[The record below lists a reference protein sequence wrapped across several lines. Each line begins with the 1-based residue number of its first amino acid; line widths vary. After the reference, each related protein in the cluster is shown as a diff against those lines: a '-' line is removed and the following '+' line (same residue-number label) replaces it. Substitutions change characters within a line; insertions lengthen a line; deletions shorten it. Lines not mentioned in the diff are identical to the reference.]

1 MAEIKNSFLSS
12 KMNQD
17 LDDRLIPNGQY
28 RTALNISIGKS
39 ENSDIGTLQNIL
51 GNTLIGAENVIIG
64 LECIG
69 YYMDNTNNRIFQ
81 FLTNEGDNDPDPI
94 YHQITVYDFSDN
106 TYTVLAEGEFLN
118 FSKSYPITG
127 ITLIENLLY
136 WTDYNNQPRKINISS
151 AFNAPASSA
160 APYYTNEDHI
170 SVAKYAPVE
179 SMSLYKKVVTT
190 NTTTVTAST
199 TIPVASATGLV
210 IGMTLLTETYTSNEF
225 VFIVG
230 ITGTNITV
238 STPVTLSANTE
249 LVFLISTMTDQSEDP
264 YWPGDPAYLKERYV
278 RFSYRFRLDDGE
290 YTLMAPFTQIAFIPN
305 QKGYFISGDE
315 NEAYTSTVLNWF
327 ENNVNNIQLLVPFPD
342 LTSNVAQSYKIQ
354 SLDILYKE
362 SDAQIVKVL
371 DTIPA
376 AQFAQNTLSN
386 SNIYVYDYQSRKPY
400 KTLPPDQITRVY
412 DIVPVK
418 AKAQETSS
426 NRIIYGN
433 FVSGYTAPQSL
444 NYQVSVGAKRDNSY
458 SFIEYPNHTVKQNR
472 TYQVGFVLAD
482 KYGRQSSVILS
493 SLDTAAT
500 LTANG
505 TFGGSTVY
513 SPYYSEADIPSI
525 KDWYGDAISVLVNSP
540 IVSNYNASTGE
551 PGLYAE
557 STSTTGFTLT
567 GTTTITDTTYT
578 FTISSGVIPNQGEY
592 LRGQYT
598 DYVKITSLTGTNPGP
613 FTATTNGRVND
624 IYARNT
630 DNDPNDIKYVYT
642 INPLGWYSYK
652 IVVRQQE
659 QDYYNVYLPGFLDGY
674 PKGQTYGSQVVY
686 DSAGVPSTDN
696 GINTTVFPTA
706 ESGTVAHTVLIND
719 NINKIPRDLVEVG
732 PDQKLYRSSVQLFGR
747 VENTIDTGVASNTQY
762 YPSKKADTAI
772 AIATASE
779 LSFLPATVENTLGSA
794 TYNFYQLESNPL
806 VARIATTNNIG
817 VTAVQNVSSG
827 GPNPTFSSAPN
838 NMQPYLTVYETK
850 PDYSL
855 LDIFWETSTSGLIS
869 DLNADTL
876 TGYDGANGISE
887 INWSSFTEDLDP
899 NDSIDKFITGYFY
912 PISNTGQPVESTN
925 AAISVVNGY
934 GNPITG
940 VFALETTAVGG
951 GTPHNEYRI
960 YMQPNQYQTFRND
973 VNLSKYTFIFSFI
986 QDGQTST
993 TSYNLNGQLRNIA
1006 PTITDTA
1013 LNPLPGPV
1021 NVFLN
1026 SPITT
1031 GTPVYSLWGKNGT
1044 NSGAGQSFTDLR
1056 WRINNSGS
1064 TPGWQNYFNITTNP
1078 PLNTSGIFQIN
1089 PLNDNQTVTLR
1100 VELQDAMSSSGIPA
1114 NGTGFYGTLTDSVI
1128 VNIQLAS
1135 VLINGRRWTSR
1146 NYDGDRYQDGT
1157 IIPQATTASQ
1167 WANATIGMWCWP
1179 NFDPALGA
1187 IYGKL
1192 YNVYAIRGIWNASQ
1206 PGDRKQFA
1214 PTGFRI
1220 PFYNERCILSGVSG
1234 KEMKSIQ
1241 YTYPAEGGWIP
1252 NSNLGTNTT
1261 GFSALPAGYM
1271 DQTGTWVETGANGQ
1285 IAIFHM
1291 HAPTY
1296 PAGVPPCFMVLYGN
1310 NSSVL
1315 FDSEGQMR
1323 WGLSVRFVD
1332 DFSITRTVTATSGSC
1347 VVLYNDTNF
1356 GNPHVDILQPGQS
1369 EVIVACATC
1378 TISGSCTI
1386 T

>member
-17 LDDRLIPNGQY
+17 LDDRLIPNGEY

-51 GNTLIGAENVIIG
+51 GNTIVGLENTIIG

-69 YYMDNTNNRIFQ
+69 YYMDSTGNRIFQ
-81 FLTNEGDNDPDPI
+81 FLTNEGDNDTDPI
-94 YHQITVYDFSDN
+94 YHQITVYDFTNN
-106 TYTVLAEGEFLN
+106 TYTVLVEGAFLN
-118 FSKSYPITG
+118 FSKSYQITG
-127 ITLIENLLY
+127 VTLIENLLY
-136 WTDYNNQPRKINISS
+136 WTDYNNQPRKININS
-151 AFNAPASSA
+151 ALNAPAYSA
-160 APYYTNEDHI
+160 APYYTNEDQI

-179 SMSLYKKVVTT
+179 AMSLYKKVVTT
-190 NTTTVTAST
+190 NTAIVAAST
-199 TIPVASATGLV
+199 TIPVASTNGLV
-210 IGMTLLTETYTSNEF
+210 EGMTLLTDAYASNEF
-225 VFIVG
+225 VFIES
-230 ITGTNITV
+230 ITGSNVTV
-238 STPVTLSANTE
+238 SVPITLSINTE
-249 LVFLISTMTDQSEDP
+249 LTFLISTMSNQSEDP
-264 YWPGDPAYLKERYV
+264 YWPGDPAYLKSRYV

-305 QKGYFISGDE
+305 QKGYFINGNE

-327 ENNVNNIQLLVPFPD
+327 ENSINNIQLLVPFPD
-342 LTSNVAQSYKIQ
+342 LTSNVTQSYKIQ

-362 SDAQIVKVL
+362 SDGQTVKIL
-371 DTIPA
+371 DTILS
-376 AQFAQNTLSN
+376 AQFAQNTLNN
-386 SNIYVYDYQSRKPY
+386 SNIYIYDYQSRKPY

-412 DIVPVK
+412 DIVPVR
-418 AKAQETSS
+418 AKGQETSS

-444 NYQVSVGAKRDNSY
+444 NYQVSVGAKQDYSY
-458 SFIEYPNHTVKQNR
+458 NFIEYPNHTVKQNR
-472 TYQVGFVLAD
+472 TYQVGFILAD

-493 SLDTAAT
+493 SLDTSAT

-505 TFGGSTVY
+505 TYGGSTVY

-540 IVSNYNASTGE
+540 IVSNYNRPTGE

-567 GTTTITDTTYT
+567 GTTTITNTTYI
-578 FTISSGVIPNQGEY
+578 FTVSGGIIPNEGEY

-598 DYVKITSLTGTNPGP
+598 DYVKIKTITGTYPGP
-613 FTATTNGRVND
+613 FTATTEGRVNS

-686 DSAGVPSTDN
+686 DSTGIPSTQN

-747 VENTIDTGVASNTQY
+747 VENTINTGVASNTQY

-779 LSFLPATVENTLGSA
+779 LSFLPATVENKRGSA

-806 VARIATTNNIG
+806 IARISTTNDIG
-817 VTAVQNVSSG
+817 VVAVENSAVSPYPS
-827 GPNPTFSSAPN
+827 NPN
-838 NMQPYLTVYETK
+838 NMLPYLGVYETK

-869 DLNADTL
+869 DLNTDVL

-887 INWSSFTEDLDP
+887 INWSTFTEDLDP
-899 NDSIDKFITGYFY
+899 NDSADKFITGYFY
-912 PISNTGQPVESTN
+912 PISNTGMPVNSTN

-940 VFALETTAVGG
+940 VFGLESTYVGG
-951 GTPHNEYRI
+951 GTPHYEYRI
-960 YMQPNQYQTFRND
+960 YMQPNQYQVFRND
-973 VNLSKYTFIFSFI
+973 VNLGKYTFIFSFI

-993 TSYNLNGQLRNIA
+993 TSYNLNAQLRNIA

-1013 LNPLPGPV
+1013 LNPLAGPV
-1021 NVFLN
+1021 NVYLN

-1031 GTPVYSLWGKNGT
+1031 GTPVYSLWGKNGS
-1044 NSGAGQSFTDLR
+1044 NPGAAQNFTDLR
-1056 WRINNSGS
+1056 WKINNTGS
-1064 TPGWQNYFNITTNP
+1064 TSGWQNYFNIITDP
-1078 PLNTSGIFQIN
+1078 SLSLGGIYQIN
-1089 PLNDNQTVTLR
+1089 PLNDNQIITLN
-1100 VELQDAMSSSGIPA
+1100 VELQDAMSSSGVPA
-1114 NGTGFYGTLTDSVI
+1114 NGNGYYGSLSDNITI
-1128 VNIQLAS
+1128 NIQLAS
-1135 VLINGRRWTSR
+1135 VLICGRRWTSR

-1157 IIPQATTASQ
+1157 IIPQAI
-1167 WANATIGMWCWP
+1167 NATQWSNATTGMWCYP
-1179 NFDPALGA
+1179 NFDEANAYL
-1187 IYGKL
+1187 GKL
-1192 YNVYAIRGIWNASQ
+1192 YNVYAINGIWSASN
-1206 PGDRKQFA
+1206 PGDKKQFA
-1214 PTGFRI
+1214 PTGFRV
-1220 PFYNERCILSGVSG
+1220 PFYQEQCILSCTNTTH
-1234 KEMKSIQ
+1234 MKSL
-1241 YTYPAEGGWIP
+1241 TPAYPAPGSWVPSVHLGD
-1252 NSNLGTNTT
+1252 NST

-1271 DQTGTWVETGANGQ
+1271 DETGTWVNTGGNGQ
-1285 IAIFHM
+1285 IAIYHM
-1291 HAPTY
+1291 LPPTASFLDNS
-1296 PAGVPPCFMVLYGN
+1296 PAYMAIYGNTDTADIQQGVP
-1310 NSSVL
+1310 
-1315 FDSEGQMR
+1315 MR

-1332 DFSITRTVTATSGSC
+1332 NFSITKTITNTALPGGPNCIVT
-1347 VVLYNDTNF
+1347 YNDTNF
-1356 GNPHVDILQPGQS
+1356 GNPHVDSIVPGQS

-1378 TISGSCTI
+1378 TIGGNCTI